1 MPQSHLRTKFF
12 SVGKSSISIPSQ
24 LLAHVPAWNHHGD
37 YNVHS
42 QMCPVGEAVTHRHLI
57 KLVLEGIGSSY
68 CRTWEAAGFDSS
80 RTTVFSS
87 KIFSFSSA
95 CDPFVFFICVT
106 YSMSLPFKTVAFYEV
121 ECCGVVPFGAHWVYP
136 AHLPENCCQV
146 PFTSVPWECKT
157 SALRSMGL
165 QFTVTVTVYPNIS
178 KAVNALGCMTG
189 YQV

>member
-121 ECCGVVPFGAHWVYP
+121 ECCGWY
-136 AHLPENCCQV
+136 HLEHIGSTLLTYLRTAARCHLHLSPGNV
-146 PFTSVPWECKT
+146 RHLHSGPW
-157 SALRSMGL
+157 
-165 QFTVTVTVYPNIS
+165 
-178 KAVNALGCMTG
+178 GCSLL
-189 YQV
+189 